1 MSITL
6 DDVLLMVGRL
16 DDTPGFDTPRERFR
30 RFISTHVTDVRLARA
45 FIEQGQR
52 SLGEQHHRALKD
64 LVTILGRFLGLET
77 AFGSYMPVSGVLRY
91 DGHWRYPRRLNMVL
105 EVRTDQT
112 QGADLESLS
121 RSVGAMAASSLLSAS
136 TPSPVGLSVL
146 TTHYP
151 RRAVLEHS
159 MASRKPGG
167 PIKVASIR
175 SLLAVADLVDA
186 GRVTHAEVLRILSSD
201 LSVDFLIDLLE
212 RSATA
217 RDAGRSTPA
226 EPRDEPA
233 FWVAIV
239 GSDAAATPEQIVER
253 VIGKRRVFGLRHTR
267 SRQQVPRPGE
277 EVCFYVSGAG
287 IVGDAEIVSIAEDGT
302 GIRDASRFSHVLHFA
317 EPHLH
322 LNAPILPPADLQRRL
337 DAEAASTSLT
347 RISEQ
352 AFLDLTSGAS
362 VRPESDPGD
371 AALIA
376 ADSRSH
382 D

>member
-1 MSITL
+1 
-6 DDVLLMVGRL
+6 
-16 DDTPGFDTPRERFR
+16 
-30 RFISTHVTDVRLARA
+30 VRLARS

-136 TPSPVGLSVL
+136 TPAPVGLSVL

-159 MASRKPGG
+159 MQSRKPGG
-167 PIKVASIR
+167 AIKVASIR

-212 RSATA
+212 RSSTPS
-217 RDAGRSTPA
+217 DAGRSTPA

-267 SRQQVPRPGE
+267 TRQQVPRPGE

-287 IVGDAEIVSIAEDGT
+287 IVGDAEIVSVAQDGT

-322 LNAPILPPADLQRRL
+322 LNAPIVPSSDLQRRL